1 MQGYFGAV
9 WLHHEHNKGR
19 HGTCRGEVM
28 AGTEWKTKGTTVIEP
43 DSVYILITQLSE
55 PFVYVLETAEGN

>member
-9 WLHHEHNKGR
+9 WLHHEHNTGR

-28 AGTEWKTKGTTVIEP
+28 AG
-43 DSVYILITQLSE
+43 LSE
-55 PFVYVLETAEGN
+55 KQKGQQLLSPTQFTSS